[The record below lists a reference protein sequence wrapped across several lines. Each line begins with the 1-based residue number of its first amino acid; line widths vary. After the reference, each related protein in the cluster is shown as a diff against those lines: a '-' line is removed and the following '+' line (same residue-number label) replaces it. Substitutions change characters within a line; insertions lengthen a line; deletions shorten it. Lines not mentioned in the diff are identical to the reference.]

1 MKKNIFE
8 KRVNILPYEYPSLLA
23 YKDAIR
29 HSYWIHSEFNF
40 TTDIDD
46 YKTKISNEER
56 EVIKRSM
63 LAIAQIEVNVKTFW
77 ADLYKRMPITEIGDV
92 GMTFAESEVRHK
104 DAYAQL
110 LRILGLED
118 EVQTVIEIP
127 AIKNRINYLTKYFC

>member
-1 MKKNIFE
+1 MKNIFE
-8 KRVNILPYEYPSLLA
+8 KRINILPYEYPSLLA

-29 HSYWIHSEFNF
+29 HAYWLHTEFNF

-77 ADLYKRMPITEIGDV
+77 ADFIREC
-92 GMTFAESEVRHK
+92 
-104 DAYAQL
+104 Q
-110 LRILGLED
+110 
-118 EVQTVIEIP
+118 
-127 AIKNRINYLTKYFC
+127 